1 MKSFIFALLT
11 FAVCVSVAV
20 FGQVYVT
27 KAIEY
32 QLAISESFEISPDE
46 NKASEYIERLDI
58 AINEWISKRRL
69 LCAFISHRDFDEVE
83 NQLISLK
90 SAVISGDA
98 GNYVSSLELLK
109 QKLWKLKLSEKLS
122 FEGLF

>member
-11 FAVCVSVAV
+11 FAVCISVAV

-27 KAIEY
+27 GAIEY
-32 QLAISESFEISPDE
+32 QLTIAEIFETSHNES
-46 NKASEYIERLDI
+46 KASEYIGRLED
-58 AINEWISKRRL
+58 AIREWSSKRKI
-69 LCAFISHRDFDEVE
+69 LCAFISHRDFDEVST
-83 NQLISLK
+83 QLISLK
-90 SAVISGDA
+90 SAVTAGDI

-109 QKLWKLKLSEKLS
+109 ERLTKLKLSEKLS